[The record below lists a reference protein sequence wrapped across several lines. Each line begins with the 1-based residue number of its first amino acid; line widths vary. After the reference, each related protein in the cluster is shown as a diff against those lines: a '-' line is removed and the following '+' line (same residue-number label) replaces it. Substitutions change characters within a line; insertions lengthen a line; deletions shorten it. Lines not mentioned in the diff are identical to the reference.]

1 VRRKYPAKIEVW
13 VHLGTGPMLLG
24 TASTIRGV
32 RQIVRRRCP
41 VALRVILR
49 GTADALDQANG
60 LSMTWS
66 KRIDLVTRDVPVD
79 YEIVKEEENV
89 TLAIL
94 AKERMS

>member
-1 VRRKYPAKIEVW
+1 VKIEVW
-13 VHLGTGPMLLG
+13 IHVGTGAGQPALLG

-32 RQIVRRRCP
+32 RQIVRRKCP

-66 KRIDLVTRDVPVD
+66 RQIDLVTRNVPVD
-79 YEIVKEEENV
+79 YEIVKES
-89 TLAIL
+89 A
-94 AKERMS
+94 